1 MIKIN
6 NIIVTVICLLMPISL
21 ITSNI
26 TYLVNSD
33 WLYNYNWERN
43 NITNKTQI
51 PEETLNFASQKI
63 KVYFIDSTERL
74 NINIT
79 INNIEEP
86 LYSEKEI
93 LHMID
98 VKHLMKS
105 VYFIS
110 IFSTIGLLCII
121 FLILIIMRKESY
133 KILSTSTKY
142 SMILFGSIVL
152 FFLLASSINF
162 SWIFTQFH
170 LLSFSNDLWIL
181 DPRKDKLIM
190 MFPQRFF
197 LETTLL
203 IGLFTIVEYLII
215 WFGFE
220 LNYRKKKLR
229 N

>member
-1 MIKIN
+1 MNLQLNLSQLHGWIILDKGMGCSSARAVSQIKKLFGASK
-6 NIIVTVICLLMPISL
+6 VGHAGTLDPLATGVLPVALGEATKTV
-21 ITSNI
+21 
-26 TYLVNSD
+26 
-33 WLYNYNWERN
+33 
-43 NITNKTQI
+43 
-51 PEETLNFASQKI
+51 NF
-63 KVYFIDSTERL
+63 
-74 NINIT
+74 
-79 INNIEEP
+79 
-86 LYSEKEI
+86 
-93 LHMID
+93 
-98 VKHLMKS
+98 
-105 VYFIS
+105 
-110 IFSTIGLLCII
+110 
-121 FLILIIMRKESY
+121 IIMGKESY

-220 LNYRKKKLR
+220 LNYRKK

>member
-1 MIKIN
+1 
-6 NIIVTVICLLMPISL
+6 
-21 ITSNI
+21 
-26 TYLVNSD
+26 
-33 WLYNYNWERN
+33 
-43 NITNKTQI
+43 
-51 PEETLNFASQKI
+51 
-63 KVYFIDSTERL
+63 
-74 NINIT
+74 
-79 INNIEEP
+79 
-86 LYSEKEI
+86 
-93 LHMID
+93 MID

-203 IGLFTIVEYLII
+203 IGLFTIIEYLII

-220 LNYRKKKLR
+220 LN
-229 N
+229 